1 VFFEG
6 EFRVRM
12 DFPAKLDYPVFE
24 GSDLV

>member
-12 DFPAKLDYPVFE
+12 DFPAKRDYPVFE
-24 GSDLV
+24 GSDLI